1 MAARLDTRRPAGQPA
16 MGACWER
23 GLTCE
28 TECLLSLSVPLQIS
42 PSPKTKA
49 GGPKGLL
56 FSLPQAN
63 LWVWSPLEV
72 GLSCARVGHVH
83 THARMHARK
92 PASFFEEVF
101 PQGRKEVLG
110 HPALPFSRGHFWG
123 SRSLA
128 DTSLSLAMGVG
139 RSWGPALQLGGIFQK
154 GQGRGWSLGP
164 SLQPSQG
171 PPDPPLP
178 LSWGAPS
185 RSSWAGWGCRRSG
198 FIALRGGR
206 GHEGSERLPASALAA
221 QAQPLA
227 LRSMHTA
234 PLGTERRWGRTHA
247 RTLAKPAA
255 RFPDPPPPQT
265 PVRPLQSLL
274 LPAGLPSPGVQLPA
288 RGRSVGLLL
297 PACSLGPGVR
307 QARRHPAALAAAPPR
322 AAGADFGPGLEEGG
336 LGGRQAVPRSSPP
349 PSPGPRA
356 GRAAR
361 SGLAAPRRAL
371 RRVQLHRLPP
381 PHLALLPVG
390 VGLLPLEHGQ
400 ALGQAF
406 GRREQ
411 HVVVEQGAQD
421 GAHQGSD
428 PEDLGRA
435 ERPVGAGMGGASPDS
450 PRPSASRRAPPDLV
464 LKRGSPTRLMEYRE
478 GGLADLVMTAAAVGA
493 DWLAGG

>member
-1 MAARLDTRRPAGQPA
+1 M
-16 MGACWER
+16 
-23 GLTCE
+23 
-28 TECLLSLSVPLQIS
+28 
-42 PSPKTKA
+42 
-49 GGPKGLL
+49 
-56 FSLPQAN
+56 
-63 LWVWSPLEV
+63 
-72 GLSCARVGHVH
+72 
-83 THARMHARK
+83 
-92 PASFFEEVF
+92 
-101 PQGRKEVLG
+101 
-110 HPALPFSRGHFWG
+110 
-123 SRSLA
+123 
-128 DTSLSLAMGVG
+128 
-139 RSWGPALQLGGIFQK
+139 
-154 GQGRGWSLGP
+154 
-164 SLQPSQG
+164 
-171 PPDPPLP
+171 
-178 LSWGAPS
+178 
-185 RSSWAGWGCRRSG
+185 
-198 FIALRGGR
+198 
-206 GHEGSERLPASALAA
+206 
-221 QAQPLA
+221 
-227 LRSMHTA
+227 

-265 PVRPLQSLL
+265 PVRPLQSLP
-274 LPAGLPSPGVQLPA
+274 LPAGLPSPSAQLPA

-297 PACSLGPGVR
+297 PACSLGPGIR
-307 QARRHPAALAAAPPR
+307 QTRRHPAVPAAAPPR
-322 AAGADFGPGLEEGG
+322 VAGADFGPGLEEGG

-400 ALGQAF
+400 ALGQAL

-435 ERPVGAGMGGASPDS
+435 ERPVGAGMRGRAPTPRAPQPPDA
-450 PRPSASRRAPPDLV
+450 PPPDLV
-464 LKRGSPTRLMEYRE
+464 LKSGSPTRLMEYGE